1 MHFVYWYI
9 IFGFVNTFGTVLIPR
24 LSYPDSCIVFRL
36 TPNGPIVVAERFLT
50 VELHINYPSIMY
62 TFNKNTNNNKVDI
75 KK

>member
-1 MHFVYWYI
+1 MHFVCRYI
-9 IFGFVNTFGTVLIPR
+9 IFRFANTFGTVLIPR

-36 TPNGPIVVAERFLT
+36 TPHRPIVVAERFLT

-62 TFNKNTNNNKVDI
+62 TFNKNTNNNKVD